1 MTKWFL
7 ALIALL
13 VAYGA
18 YDHYSSP
25 PRPRDPDRHFNSLNR
40 QVGTHGGNSIRR

>member
-25 PRPRDPDRHFNSLNR
+25 PRPRDPDHSSRERVLAVTR
-40 QVGTHGGNSIRR
+40 GTSRD